1 MIVTLTCFLIAQQN
15 VILLEGSSPQQAGLS
30 VHNKYRRIH
39 SAPIMRLNRQ
49 LNNDAQRYAEKLARA
64 RLFKHDKNNKG
75 QGENLGLQ
83 CAPGS
88 DGELVKKVVEAW

>member
-1 MIVTLTCFLIAQQN
+1 MSFSSVN
-15 VILLEGSSPQQAGLS
+15 KVILFEGSNPQQVGLN

-39 SAPIMRLNRQ
+39 DAPQMELTTDLNE
-49 LNNDAQRYAEKLARA
+49 DAQKYANRLASA
-64 RLFKHDKNNKG
+64 SLFKHDPNNKE

-88 DGELVKKVVEAW
+88 DGDLVKKVVDSWWVQH